1 MSTHRLTRDRIE
13 ITRFQLNVVRG
24 PDSPHRVV
32 STGAEL
38 TIGSDPGH
46 PLRLT
51 DPCVSRQ
58 HCVLRVSDEGVVCT
72 DLDST
77 NGTRIAGRRITSAI
91 VMPGDEITVGETTIA
106 FDLLAETISE
116 PLSTEDRFGGV
127 LGRSTA
133 MRRLFALAERVA
145 ASDASILIDGETG
158 TGKSALAEAIHDHSP
173 RKDGPFIVVDCG
185 ALPGTLLESEL
196 FGHERGAFTGAV
208 ESRLGLFESANGGT
222 ILLDEIGELPLD
234 LQPKLLRVLER
245 RVIRRVGASRERPID
260 VRVIAATHRDLRR
273 EVNLRTFRSDLWYR
287 LNTVRLTM
295 PPLRERRDDIAM
307 LVWAIY
313 QDLLGNPSAVPP
325 ATMVRQLMR
334 GTWAGNV
341 RELRA
346 AVERSLLGAP
356 VSDAAHDAAAASYRD
371 AKTRAT
377 TDWER
382 RYLADLLAAHDGNV
396 SRAARSARMN
406 RSHLSELIHRHGL
419 APERT
424 VEPET
429 NATEQP
435 DAD

>member
-1 MSTHRLTRDRIE
+1 MSTHRINRDRIE
-13 ITRFQLNVVRG
+13 INRFQLQVVRG
-24 PDSPHRVV
+24 PDSPQRVV

-46 PLRLT
+46 HLRLT

-58 HCVLRVSDEGVVCT
+58 HCVLRVSDEGVLCT
-72 DLDST
+72 DLGST
-77 NGTRIAGRRITSAI
+77 NGTLIASRRITSAI
-91 VMPGDEITVGETTIA
+91 VMPGDAISVGETTIA
-106 FDLLAETISE
+106 FDLLAETLSE
-116 PLSTEDRFGGV
+116 PLSVSDRFGRV

-145 ASDASILIDGETG
+145 ASDASILLDGETG
-158 TGKSALAEAIHDHSP
+158 TGKSALAEAIHEHSP
-173 RKDGPFIVVDCG
+173 RKAGPFIVVDCG

-196 FGHERGAFTGAV
+196 FGHERGAFTGAI
-208 ESRLGLFESANGGT
+208 ESRLGLFEAANGGT
-222 ILLDEIGELPLD
+222 ILLDEVGELPLD

-245 RVIRRVGASRERPID
+245 RVIRRVGATRERPID

-313 QDLLGNPSAVPP
+313 QELAGNPSAMPP
-325 ATMVRQLMR
+325 ATMVSQLMR
-334 GTWAGNV
+334 GTWPGNV
-341 RELRA
+341 RELRT
-346 AVERSLLGAP
+346 AVERALLGAP
-356 VSDAAHDAAAASYRD
+356 VSDAAHDPAPASYRD

-424 VEPET
+424 ADDETEP
-429 NATEQP
+429 P

>member
-13 ITRFQLNVVRG
+13 ISRFQLQVVRG

-32 STGAEL
+32 STGSEL

-58 HCVLRVSDEGVVCT
+58 HCVLRASDEGVVCT
-72 DLDST
+72 DLGST
-77 NGTRIAGRRITSAI
+77 NGTLIAGRRITSAI
-91 VMPGDEITVGETTIA
+91 VMPGDAITVGETTIA
-106 FDLLAETISE
+106 FDLLAETLSE
-116 PLSTEDRFGGV
+116 PLSVADRFGRV

-158 TGKSALAEAIHDHSP
+158 TGKSALAEAIHEHSP
-173 RKDGPFIVVDCG
+173 RKDGPFMVVDCG

-222 ILLDEIGELPLD
+222 ILLDEIGELPID

-313 QDLLGNPSAVPP
+313 QDLLGNGSAMPP
-325 ATMVRQLMR
+325 ATMVRQLML
-334 GTWAGNV
+334 GSWPGNV
-341 RELRA
+341 RELRG
-346 AVERSLLGAP
+346 AVERALLGAP
-356 VSDAAHDAAAASYRD
+356 VSDAAPDAAPASYRD
-371 AKTRAT
+371 AKARAM

-396 SRAARSARMN
+396 SRAARSVRMN

-419 APERT
+419 ATERLA
-424 VEPET
+424 EAE
-429 NATEQP
+429 TEQP
-435 DAD
+435 DGD